1 MRYLVTGGAGFIGS
15 HIVETLVQR
24 GEDVRVLDNFTSG
37 KRENLA
43 SVRNAITLIEGDL
56 RDWETVRAATQGVDY
71 VLHLGALASVP
82 ASVEDPLTTHA
93 VNATGTLYILLAARE
108 AGVKRV
114 VFSSSAAVY
123 GNQASPQH
131 EALPPQ
137 PLSPYAASKLTG
149 EAYGRAAWEV
159 YGVPFVAL
167 RYFNVFGPR
176 QDPRSQYAA
185 AIPIFITRML
195 RGEPPIVYGDGLQ
208 ARDFVYVSDVVEA
221 NLRACTS
228 EKAVGQVINVAGG
241 RAINLLELI
250 ATLNKVLGTHIEPLF
265 APPRPGDVRL
275 SEAMITRMQDLL
287 AFKPGVDFAEGLERT
302 IAWYEQ
308 HGNGQ

>member
-15 HIVETLVQR
+15 HLVETLVRR
-24 GEDVRVLDNFTSG
+24 GDEVRVLDNFSSG
-37 KRENLA
+37 KRANLA
-43 SVRNAITLIEGDL
+43 AVREAITLIEGDL

-71 VLHLGALASVP
+71 VLHAGALASVP
-82 ASVEDPLTTHA
+82 ASVDDPLTTHA
-93 VNATGTLYILLAARE
+93 VNATGTLHILLAARE

-114 VFSSSAAVY
+114 VFSSSASVY
-123 GNQASPQH
+123 GQQPPPHH
-131 EALPPQ
+131 EALAPQ

-176 QDPRSQYAA
+176 QDPASQYAA
-185 AIPIFITRML
+185 AIPIFISRLL
-195 RGEPPIVYGDGLQ
+195 RGEPPIIFGDGLQ
-208 ARDFVYVSDVVEA
+208 ARDFIYVADVVEA

-241 RAINLLELI
+241 RSVTLLELLD
-250 ATLNKVLGTHIEPLF
+250 TLNLLLETKHVPVF
-265 APPRPGDVRL
+265 APPRAGDVRL
-275 SEAMITRMQDLL
+275 SAALITRMQDLL
-287 AFKPGVDFAEGLERT
+287 DFTPRVDLATGLMHTITWFKGEL
-302 IAWYEQ
+302 
-308 HGNGQ
+308 